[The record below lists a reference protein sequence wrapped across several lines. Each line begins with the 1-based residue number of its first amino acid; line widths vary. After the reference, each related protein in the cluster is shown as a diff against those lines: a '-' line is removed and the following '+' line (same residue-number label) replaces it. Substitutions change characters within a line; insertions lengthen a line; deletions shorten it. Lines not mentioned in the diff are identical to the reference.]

1 MMIAPAEQQNLGV
14 DMSQLDRV
22 FADLPD
28 FLTVRELAEI
38 TGKDRTTMYRWLQKG
53 EIPATRRE
61 DSTWLI
67 SRDKVREYMESRY
80 GAVDTSSAALRTD
93 NA

>member
-1 MMIAPAEQQNLGV
+1 
-14 DMSQLDRV
+14 MSQLDKV

-38 TGKDRTTMYRWLQKG
+38 TGKDRTTMYRWLRKG
-53 EIPATRRE
+53 EIPASRKQ

-67 SRDKVREYMESRY
+67 SRDQVREYMERKY
-80 GAVDTSSAALRTD
+80 GATDAASPDLRTG
-93 NA
+93 NS

>member
-1 MMIAPAEQQNLGV
+1 
-14 DMSQLDRV
+14 MSQLDRV

-28 FLTVRELAEI
+28 LLSVRELAEI

-53 EIPATRRE
+53 KIPASRKA

-67 SRDKVREYMESRY
+67 SRDAVRAYMERKY
-80 GAVDTSSAALRTD
+80 GAED
-93 NA
+93 NS